1 MSEQEGFSSRR
12 LIFVVAAAASLLV
25 LASLLT
31 VIFGQTRE
39 NALAQSKASLDG
51 TAYVLNRQI
60 AQTFAKVDV
69 VLRLVARDYPRFSAL
84 PAATVNA
91 ELKALLDTIPESQSL
106 RIADATGRFRFDA
119 SGTLPQVVISDRAY
133 FRRHQSAPDS
143 GLVFSEPIFA
153 RVTNNWVITLSRRV
167 NHPDGSYA
175 GHVQAAINAEDFNR
189 LFAQINR
196 PAAEEIIMLD
206 RQKRVVA
213 HSSMGTASLGEAYN
227 DLPALGADSSKLFSL
242 EAVGDY
248 PFDIVV
254 TSSRDEAL
262 KIWREKVWAYGIS
275 SVFLMLV
282 LVILVVFWQRN
293 YNLACTKAS
302 EMSKAF
308 DDAERQ
314 ARQLLDSVPDPA
326 WLRDRNGIF
335 VAVNAAYLRFCGKSR
350 AEVIGKKVDDVWP
363 AKMAAIFGAR
373 DEQILASGEAIRAE
387 GSHPMA
393 GGKMRHY
400 EYELTPLY
408 DKSGDISG
416 VAGFARDVTE
426 RQEAADRI
434 LFLLGHDTL
443 TTLPNRIALQSTM
456 AHAVAKGRSRN
467 TLIALLLLDLD
478 HFKGFND
485 TLGPGM
491 GDRIL
496 FEVAGRLKE
505 SVQEKDTVS
514 RQSGDEFAILINDC
528 GNVSMVA
535 LIAERLMASIRRPLL
550 LDGHDIALTACIG
563 ISIYPEDGDDV
574 EALLKNADTALH
586 AAKAVGRDSYR
597 FFEAEMN
604 SIIGERL
611 RMEHDLRQ
619 ALAKRELFL
628 DYQPQYDTRDGR
640 MLGVE
645 ALLRWRH
652 PQHGLI
658 SPASFIPIAEET
670 GLIVS
675 IGEWVLDEACRQN
688 AAWLAAGCG
697 PLVVAVNLSALQITQ
712 PGLSATVSAALRRH
726 ALPPE
731 LLELEITESV
741 LMRDTD
747 RALAVLSELR
757 QIGIKVSI
765 DDFGTGYSS
774 LNYLKRLPLDKLKID
789 QSFVRDLPRDA
800 NDVAITQAIIAI
812 SSKLGL
818 AVIAEGVETREQFE
832 FLRSNGCDQIQ
843 GFYFSRPRPPAEIID
858 EFKGAKPGAP
868 AFSVPEICFQ

>member
-1 MSEQEGFSSRR
+1 
-12 LIFVVAAAASLLV
+12 
-25 LASLLT
+25 
-31 VIFGQTRE
+31 
-39 NALAQSKASLDG
+39 
-51 TAYVLNRQI
+51 
-60 AQTFAKVDV
+60 
-69 VLRLVARDYPRFSAL
+69 
-84 PAATVNA
+84 
-91 ELKALLDTIPESQSL
+91 
-106 RIADATGRFRFDA
+106 
-119 SGTLPQVVISDRAY
+119 
-133 FRRHQSAPDS
+133 
-143 GLVFSEPIFA
+143 
-153 RVTNNWVITLSRRV
+153 
-167 NHPDGSYA
+167 
-175 GHVQAAINAEDFNR
+175 
-189 LFAQINR
+189 
-196 PAAEEIIMLD
+196 
-206 RQKRVVA
+206 
-213 HSSMGTASLGEAYN
+213 
-227 DLPALGADSSKLFSL
+227 
-242 EAVGDY
+242 
-248 PFDIVV
+248 
-254 TSSRDEAL
+254 
-262 KIWREKVWAYGIS
+262 
-275 SVFLMLV
+275 
-282 LVILVVFWQRN
+282 
-293 YNLACTKAS
+293 
-302 EMSKAF
+302 
-308 DDAERQ
+308 
-314 ARQLLDSVPDPA
+314 
-326 WLRDRNGIF
+326 
-335 VAVNAAYLRFCGKSR
+335 
-350 AEVIGKKVDDVWP
+350 
-363 AKMAAIFGAR
+363 
-373 DEQILASGEAIRAE
+373 
-387 GSHPMA
+387 
-393 GGKMRHY
+393 
-400 EYELTPLY
+400 
-408 DKSGDISG
+408 
-416 VAGFARDVTE
+416 
-426 RQEAADRI
+426 
-434 LFLLGHDTL
+434 
-443 TTLPNRIALQSTM
+443 
-456 AHAVAKGRSRN
+456 
-467 TLIALLLLDLD
+467 
-478 HFKGFND
+478 
-485 TLGPGM
+485 
-491 GDRIL
+491 
-496 FEVAGRLKE
+496 
-505 SVQEKDTVS
+505 
-514 RQSGDEFAILINDC
+514 
-528 GNVSMVA
+528 
-535 LIAERLMASIRRPLL
+535 
-550 LDGHDIALTACIG
+550 
-563 ISIYPEDGDDV
+563 
-574 EALLKNADTALH
+574 
-586 AAKAVGRDSYR
+586 
-597 FFEAEMN
+597 MN

-611 RMEHDLRQ
+611 RLEHDLRQ